1 MTHLHNILRI
11 PRPPFFSFWSHISLF
26 RRFTLVF
33 LPILALL
40 LICVFAGTRKSLE
53 AVVNSATARNTR
65 IQAHALGFAI
75 GQSLAEAR
83 NQLLVLAAGS
93 MQKDEM
99 IGRMVLVSKIFF

>member
-40 LICVFAGTRKSLE
+40 LICVFAGTRKSL
-53 AVVNSATARNTR
+53 
-65 IQAHALGFAI
+65 
-75 GQSLAEAR
+75 
-83 NQLLVLAAGS
+83 
-93 MQKDEM
+93 
-99 IGRMVLVSKIFF
+99 